1 MQPAPIKELED
12 SVAALHLQGI
22 DVLQTFGGAE
32 AFLDLLAQRLT
43 IGGDGLHAL
52 LPADHGKRIPE
63 HHDVKSG
70 DGIYRWFFHY
80 HSSGEHTQRL
90 GGHFHLF
97 AAPKF
102 FGDTDGLLTHL
113 IAIELDDTGDLAGF
127 FVPNRW
133 VTDERIR
140 PAPSLFPCLESFR
153 ANEQSPS
160 ALLSY
165 WLEALL
171 GVFGPEI
178 ENLLVERDR
187 FLDQMNATMRSHY
200 LDNRAVERICELRI
214 Q

>member
-1 MQPAPIKELED
+1 MLPSPIKELED
-12 SVAALHLQGI
+12 SVAALHMRGI
-22 DVLQTFGGAE
+22 DVLQTFGGAD
-32 AFLDLLAQRLT
+32 AFLALLAQELET
-43 IGGDGLHAL
+43 CGDGLFAL
-52 LPADHGKRIPE
+52 FPVDHGKRIPE
-63 HHDVKSG
+63 HNDVRSG

-80 HSSGEHTQRL
+80 HSAKDHVQRN

-97 AAPKF
+97 AAPAY
-102 FGDTDGLLTHL
+102 FGDSEGLLTHL

-140 PAPSLFPCLESFR
+140 PAASICPCLKGFH

-160 ALLSY
+160 TLLSY
-165 WLEALL
+165 WLVALL
-171 GVFGPEI
+171 GVFGAEI

-187 FLDQMNATMRSHY
+187 FLDQMNETMRSHY
-200 LDNRAVERICELRI
+200 LQNRAVERICELRM